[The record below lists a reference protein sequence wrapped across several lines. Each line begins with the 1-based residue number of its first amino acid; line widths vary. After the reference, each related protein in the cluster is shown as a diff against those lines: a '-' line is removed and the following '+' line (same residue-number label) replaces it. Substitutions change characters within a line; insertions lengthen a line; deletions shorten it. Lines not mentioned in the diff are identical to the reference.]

1 MYSQSVIINS
11 DSLLDIQNR
20 IVEQQV
26 SIDSL
31 TTVITNYG
39 VFDTIDGVFTFGGL
53 VVILSIWRYLSQFK
67 GVDHNRYM
75 RK

>member
-1 MYSQSVIINS
+1 MNSQSVLINS
-11 DSLLDIQNR
+11 DSLKYIQDR
-20 IVEQQV
+20 IAEQQT

-31 TTVITNYG
+31 TNVVNEYG

-53 VVILSIWRYLSQFK
+53 VVILSIWHYLSQFQPGK
-67 GVDHNRYM
+67 YTRYM

>member
-1 MYSQSVIINS
+1 MNSQSVLINS
-11 DSLLDIQNR
+11 DSLKYIQDR
-20 IVEQQV
+20 IAEQQV

-31 TTVITNYG
+31 TNVVNEYG

-53 VVILSIWRYLSQFK
+53 VVILSIWHYLSQFQPGK
-67 GVDHNRYM
+67 YTIYM